1 MAILIGLITIGI
13 IMLIAYGVGL
23 VILLEDKIKKDYT
36 WAQCILNG
44 LLVLITLTWLCIMS
58 YGIGRYVE
66 SLINK

>member
-13 IMLIAYGVGL
+13 IMLIDYGVGL

-36 WAQCILNG
+36 WAQCQLNG
-44 LLVLITLTWLCIMS
+44 LLVLITLTWLLVMS

-66 SLINK
+66 SLLNK